1 MLASYGRA
9 KMKNTLTI
17 SITKYYTFK
26 SSAETM
32 DVAFDEYMNSSQK
45 KVKFMDMTLEP
56 VAFSVWTPKKRK
68 PYKKYQH
75 NKKDGK
81 K

>member
-1 MLASYGRA
+1 
-9 KMKNTLTI
+9 MKNTLTI

-32 DVAFDEYMNSSQK
+32 DIAFDEYLNTFPTTRK
-45 KVKFMDMTLEP
+45 YLHHEVVEP
-56 VAFSVWTPKKRK
+56 TEFVVWTPKKRK

-75 NKKDGK
+75 KGNK
-81 K
+81 

>member
-1 MLASYGRA
+1 
-9 KMKNTLTI
+9 MKNTLTI
-17 SITKYYTFK
+17 AITKYYTFK

-32 DVAFDEYMNSSQK
+32 DIAFDEYKNTTPEK
-45 KVKFMDMTLEP
+45 IKYKDMTVEP

-75 NKKDGK
+75 NKKEK
-81 K
+81 

>member
-1 MLASYGRA
+1 MFSSDGFA

-26 SSAETM
+26 TDATDMSL
-32 DVAFDEYMNSSQK
+32 AFDEYQNTTPAK
-45 KVKFMDMTLEP
+45 IKYRDMTIEP

-75 NKKDGK
+75 KGNK
-81 K
+81 